1 MRDLL
6 LRNFQVKL
14 LSLVAATFIWFT
26 VRLANPPEVALVERD
41 FPGLPITVML
51 GSDEAFR
58 YKIEPWTAQVRLRG
72 DPATFQNLREKPIEV
87 FVNLTDTEKQTKGL
101 RKRVQVYLPEGLRL
115 MSVDPE
121 EVTVATIERV
131 PPAPTD
137 KQ

>member
-51 GSDEAFR
+51 GLDETFR

-72 DPATFQNLREKPIEV
+72 DPATFQNLREKQIEV

-121 EVTVATIERV
+121 EVTVVTIERV